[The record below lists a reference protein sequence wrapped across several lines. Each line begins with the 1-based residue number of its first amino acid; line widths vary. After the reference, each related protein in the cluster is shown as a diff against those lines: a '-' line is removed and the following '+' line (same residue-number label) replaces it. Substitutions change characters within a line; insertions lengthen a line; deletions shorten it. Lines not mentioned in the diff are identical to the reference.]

1 MKSLVICLLYYAV
14 QALLIALAVRI
25 CEKHLSRIW

>member
-1 MKSLVICLLYYAV
+1 MNYIVICLLYYSA
-14 QALLIALAVRI
+14 QALLFALAIRI